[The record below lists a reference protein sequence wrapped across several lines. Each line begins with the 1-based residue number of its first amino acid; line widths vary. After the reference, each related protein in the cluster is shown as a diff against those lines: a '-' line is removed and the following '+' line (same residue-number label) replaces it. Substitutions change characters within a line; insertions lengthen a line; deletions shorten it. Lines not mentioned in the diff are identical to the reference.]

1 VVAALEAAGMKD
13 KVGILVCNAGG
24 GLTRAVA
31 YQAFTDEEVD
41 TVRK

>member
-1 VVAALEAAGMKD
+1 VPAS

-24 GLTRAVA
+24 GITRTAP
-31 YQAFTDEEVD
+31 YQEFTDAELD